1 MFFERLLDPC
11 CRVKVLDLSKF
22 ERERIIE
29 GFRRKGFH
37 VSELSEDVD
46 RELAVESFLA
56 SSYGENVYVLK
67 FGRKTYVARG
77 EKRAVGR
84 GWQSGN
90 LYLIRDENGLK
101 RFLLREISLGFR
113 LQVELPAIA
122 IWLGI
127 GIGVAKMFGD
137 NPLASF
143 LLLFLGFPLEGVV
156 KLIQYF
162 VLDYCSN

>member
-67 FGRKTYVARG
+67 FGRRTYVARG
-77 EKRAVGR
+77 EKKGNRTGLAEWKPLPYPGRERA
-84 GWQSGN
+84 
-90 LYLIRDENGLK
+90 
-101 RFLLREISLGFR
+101 
-113 LQVELPAIA
+113 
-122 IWLGI
+122 
-127 GIGVAKMFGD
+127 
-137 NPLASF
+137 
-143 LLLFLGFPLEGVV
+143 
-156 KLIQYF
+156 
-162 VLDYCSN
+162 